1 MEKASPSIICTFEF
15 APINPLPCISSCS
28 GDPTS
33 GGGWRLQ
40 PPRSV
45 GRYVGVYRTP
55 LAQCLPH
62 SQAAAGEQ
70 VSALL
75 SGCPLPRGC
84 LGRVLLLKH

>member
-1 MEKASPSIICTFEF
+1 MEKVSPSIICTFEL

-45 GRYVGVYRTP
+45 GRYFGVYRAP
-55 LAQCLPH
+55 LA
-62 SQAAAGEQ
+62 
-70 VSALL
+70 
-75 SGCPLPRGC
+75 
-84 LGRVLLLKH
+84 